1 MRQDAVR
8 GTERR
13 TRGDNPSIA
22 PLARESEIPASWLIR
37 QCLGIGLIVHLA
49 HATLAATAAFVR
61 PWSVFADADGDTKT
75 FPRRVVVVFFDQ
87 GVQRVARRD
96 IANSGTSLLA
106 LRSF

>member
-37 QCLGIGLIVHLA
+37 QCLGIRLIVHLA
-49 HATLAATAAFVR
+49 HATLTATAAFVR
-61 PWSVFADADGDTKT
+61 LWSIFADADSDTKT
-75 FPRRVVVVFFDQ
+75 FPRRVVVFFDQ
-87 GVQRVARRD
+87 GVWRVARRD
-96 IANSGTSLLA
+96 IANSSTSLLA